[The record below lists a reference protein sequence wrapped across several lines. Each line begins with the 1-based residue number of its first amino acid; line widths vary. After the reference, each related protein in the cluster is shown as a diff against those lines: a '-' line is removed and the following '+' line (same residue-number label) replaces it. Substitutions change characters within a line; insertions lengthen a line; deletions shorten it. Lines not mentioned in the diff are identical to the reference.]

1 MKLRYIAT
9 WYNRGETPDGGKTP
23 DDYNA
28 FAEVFD
34 WNTRFICN
42 WLCKAVRKLQIE
54 TGPVRMLCFT
64 QIPGK
69 SCSVI
74 DKCSQAIHCF
84 ITLSAEEQSQLK
96 SMSCHTD
103 RYEFM
108 LSFLERG
115 YREASKTIPLPL
127 DKLFGLHEQFR
138 KGGYKN
144 EWLFKKKMLREYG
157 LYVFLKCYFTTFD
170 FHLELEAYDLKKT
183 RLIAREVIF
192 RSPPDEI
199 CFSKDFRSIR
209 VAGEYLE
216 ILNFIGVVE
225 MKINLELLT
234 QGVVS
239 VKYIDGDFLS
249 WEEENEMTRQVI
261 ERITW

>member
-9 WYNRGETPDGGKTP
+9 WHNWVKTP
-23 DDYNA
+23 DDYYA

-34 WNTRFICN
+34 WNARFICN
-42 WLCKAVRKLQIE
+42 WLSKAVRKLQIE
-54 TGPVRMLCFT
+54 TGPIRMLCFYQT
-64 QIPGK
+64 PGK
-69 SCSVI
+69 SWS
-74 DKCSQAIHCF
+74 AIQESSDSLQCF
-84 ITLSAEEQSQLK
+84 ITLSTEEQCRLK
-96 SMSCHTD
+96 SMSCLTD

-108 LSFLERG
+108 LSFLEQG

-127 DKLFGLHEQFR
+127 DDLLGLHEQFR

-144 EWLFKKKMLREYG
+144 EWLFKKKVIREYG

-183 RLIAREVIF
+183 RLIARDVIF
-192 RSPPDEI
+192 RTPPDEI
-199 CFSKDFRSIR
+199 CFDKDFRSIR
-209 VAGEYLE
+209 VAGAKLE
-216 ILNFIGVVE
+216 ILNFIGAVE
-225 MKINLELLT
+225 MEINLERLT

-239 VKYIDGDFLS
+239 VKYIEGDFLD
-249 WEEENEMTRQVI
+249 WEEMNESSRQLI